1 VKVNTSVY
9 KDAKISEV
17 FATLSVITYNS
28 VSRILRY
35 SGAGDLPIIYRNAK
49 TKTAHQISSRGML
62 LGFAAEGFFE
72 DESIQF
78 ETGDIAVLL
87 TDGLIESRNAVGVPL
102 GTDNLV
108 KLVASIPSAVDP
120 LEWLQKSLTAYTD
133 GKFEDDISMI
143 VIMAE

>member
-1 VKVNTSVY
+1 
-9 KDAKISEV
+9 
-17 FATLSVITYNS
+17 
-28 VSRILRY
+28 
-35 SGAGDLPIIYRNAK
+35 
-49 TKTAHQISSRGML
+49 ML